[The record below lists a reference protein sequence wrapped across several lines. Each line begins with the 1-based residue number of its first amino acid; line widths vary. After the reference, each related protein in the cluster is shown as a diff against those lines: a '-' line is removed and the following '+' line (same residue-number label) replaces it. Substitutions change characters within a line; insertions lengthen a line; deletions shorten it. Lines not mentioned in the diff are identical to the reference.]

1 MRKIELI
8 GNVCKAPET
17 RETAKGSV
25 CHFDLADF
33 VTPEKS
39 DFYSISAWGKQ
50 GESCQKYLDKG
61 RKVYVR
67 GDLSAT
73 IYTSKGQPKIQ
84 LNVNAS
90 EVEFLSPAEKTE
102 TKPQKKTKENSD
114 GYDQTPD
121 DWATINSSDL
131 PF

>member
-25 CHFDLADF
+25 CHFDLAVY

-39 DFYSISAWGKQ
+39 DFYAISAWGKL

-84 LNVNAS
+84 LNVNAN
-90 EVEFLSPAEKTE
+90 EVEFLSPAEKAE
-102 TKPQKKTKENSD
+102 TKPQKKSKENSD
-114 GYDQTPD
+114 GYDHTPS
-121 DWATINSSDL
+121 DWATINSNDL

>member
-25 CHFDLADF
+25 CHFDLAVY

-39 DFYSISAWGKQ
+39 DFYSISAWGKL

-73 IYTSKGQPKIQ
+73 IYTSHGQPKIQ
-84 LNVNAS
+84 LNVNAN
-90 EVEFLSPAEKTE
+90 EVEFLTPAENTE
-102 TKPQKKTKENSD
+102 AKPAKKAKENSD
-114 GYDQTPD
+114 GYNKTAEDELT
-121 DWATINSSDL
+121 AYSGDL